1 MSHASGVQGDPRQ
14 IAKWAGRYARSRTL
28 PFLVQWVF
36 IVALVAA
43 IGGLAHVTLVAY
55 QTRHREL
62 LWFCMAAIAIATVL
76 LTWFSVSKWGGELIW
91 RISQRLYGR
100 EGYAAYSGGER
111 VRALRRAWWIRI
123 VGLGLAVYH
132 LALALL
138 VGLRYISY
146 EYLQPWSALYMV
158 PFLVVMVVSQGLG
171 FWAWVWPALYAIHAL
186 AILAG
191 APHFR
196 GQWFAFD
203 VLVPI
208 FGYGLISIV
217 VGHCYSRY
225 ALRRLKALAR
235 VEGGDADGENGGGL
249 SE

>member
-1 MSHASGVQGDPRQ
+1 MSHSPRVQGDPRE

-36 IVALVAA
+36 IVGLVAA

-62 LWFCMAAIAIATVL
+62 LWFCMAAIAVTTVL

-111 VRALRRAWWIRI
+111 VRAMRRAWWIRM

-132 LALALL
+132 LGLALL
-138 VGLRYISY
+138 VGLRYVSY

-191 APHFR
+191 APHFT

-208 FGYGLISIV
+208 FGYGLISII
-217 VGHCYSRY
+217 VGHGYSRY

-235 VEGGDADGENGGGL
+235 VEDGDSDSDDGGAP